1 MRALHLVA
9 LSAFAVAQ
17 PLFDLLGDTPEFFV
31 VRGSTT
37 WDIVAFA
44 VGVLLVPP
52 LVLFGL
58 ELLGRLAHPRLGDV
72 LHLVFVAG
80 LATLIALQALKRLA
94 DLSTPLSF
102 ALAAALGVAAA
113 AAYAWRPGLR
123 TFVTVLAPAPLVF
136 IALFLIDSPLEKL
149 SLETEAR
156 AEPFPPVES
165 TTPVVLVVLDELPT
179 VSLMDERRRIDPV
192 RLPNLAALAADSTWF
207 RNATTVHEHTTE
219 SIPSML
225 TGKNPRH
232 GRLPLLSDHPDNL
245 FTFLGGSYRM
255 HVFEPVTQL
264 CPTDLCPRQRDSFPA
279 RMSALGQDVG
289 VVYGHV
295 VLPDGLTARLPSVTE
310 TWQNFGKEHAE
321 EQFAAKPL
329 AIRDDRDIDRTVGRQ
344 LWADLRFQ
352 FERYVDSISPSRR
365 PTLFFLHSLLPHSPW
380 RFLPSGRQYGDAL
393 GIDGLANDRWG
404 QDEWLVAQ
412 GQQRHLLQVSFVDRL
427 IGDLVARL
435 QETDLYDRS
444 LVIVVADHGVSF
456 KPGERR
462 RGITPGNVG
471 DIGPVPLI
479 VKRPNQERGRV
490 VDRSVRTT
498 DILPTIA
505 DVLGEPLPWRADGRS
520 LFDPA
525 GDRSDVAV
533 AQRVGD
539 SVRTTA
545 AAVIRARDES
555 AAQMNS
561 LFRMGLYAFGPHR
574 ALVGTYV
581 AGADAAEDATAS
593 IDGETL
599 LASVDPRSALTP
611 SHVTGTLDG
620 APAGTWLAVAVNG
633 RVAGVTRAFESSGS
647 VRFSAFLPESAFQA
661 GANDIEVFAIR
672 DRTLERLGGTGGGEP
687 YALDDGQIASGERT
701 IRIDRGDLE
710 GEVEDWYFER
720 DAVRFGGWAGD
731 VETRKPAEKVLV
743 FGDGELLHSGT
754 PSVGREDLGKRYPG
768 LGRSGFVFDLPR
780 KLVGDGGGVSL
791 RFFAL
796 RGDRATEL
804 TYASDFPWSES
815 P

>member
-1 MRALHLVA
+1 
-9 LSAFAVAQ
+9 
-17 PLFDLLGDTPEFFV
+17 
-31 VRGSTT
+31 
-37 WDIVAFA
+37 
-44 VGVLLVPP
+44 
-52 LVLFGL
+52 
-58 ELLGRLAHPRLGDV
+58 
-72 LHLVFVAG
+72 
-80 LATLIALQALKRLA
+80 LQK
-94 DLSTPLSF
+94 
-102 ALAAALGVAAA
+102 
-113 AAYAWRPGLR
+113 
-123 TFVTVLAPAPLVF
+123 
-136 IALFLIDSPLEKL
+136 
-149 SLETEAR
+149 
-156 AEPFPPVES
+156 
-165 TTPVVLVVLDELPT
+165 
-179 VSLMDERRRIDPV
+179 
-192 RLPNLAALAADSTWF
+192 
-207 RNATTVHEHTTE
+207 
-219 SIPSML
+219 
-225 TGKNPRH
+225 
-232 GRLPLLSDHPDNL
+232 
-245 FTFLGGSYRM
+245 
-255 HVFEPVTQL
+255 
-264 CPTDLCPRQRDSFPA
+264 
-279 RMSALGQDVG
+279 
-289 VVYGHV
+289 
-295 VLPDGLTARLPSVTE
+295 
-310 TWQNFGKEHAE
+310 
-321 EQFAAKPL
+321 
-329 AIRDDRDIDRTVGRQ
+329 
-344 LWADLRFQ
+344 
-352 FERYVDSISPSRR
+352 
-365 PTLFFLHSLLPHSPW
+365 
-380 RFLPSGRQYGDAL
+380 
-393 GIDGLANDRWG
+393 
-404 QDEWLVAQ
+404 
-412 GQQRHLLQVSFVDRL
+412 
-427 IGDLVARL
+427 
-435 QETDLYDRS
+435 TDLYDRS

-505 DVLGEPLPWRADGRS
+505 DVLGEPVPWRADGRS
-520 LFDPA
+520 LFDSA

-539 SVRTTA
+539 SVRATA

-581 AGADAAEDATAS
+581 AGADAADATAS

-620 APAGTWLAVAVNG
+620 APTGTWLAVAVNG

-754 PSVGREDLGKRYPG
+754 PSVGREDLGRRYPG